1 VCPPNSKCKICY
13 ADSGKIL
20 EMNVLNK
27 YPVSYLQCSECGF
40 IQTEEHFWLEEA
52 YANAISALDTG
63 ILQRNLSLS
72 NTTADI
78 INKLFNPSGKFLD
91 FGGGFGIFVR
101 LMRDKGY
108 NFYRYDKYC
117 ENLFASY
124 FDIGNNL
131 ERITEK
137 FELATAFEVF
147 EHLSDPLLEIEEMF
161 KLSDTIFFTT
171 ELIPK
176 DIKDLKEWWYFAPE
190 AGQHISFYSKQ
201 SLEIIAAKFNAVFYS
216 NGSCHILSKRRISSP
231 FFSKTILR
239 FKQAIKIYKR
249 FREML
254 NLAKVAKSMDSLTWK
269 DYEYIR
275 QQIIKRS

>member
-1 VCPPNSKCKICY
+1 
-13 ADSGKIL
+13 
-20 EMNVLNK
+20 MNVLNK